1 MESFGRRRRRVQ
13 HVRWL
18 CIVLF
23 AAGLAGCAAIE
34 PEYVYVDSVAS
45 DSAASLNR
53 YVLLA
58 QLPGAG
64 AGQDVSAY
72 VRRRHE
78 KFVALTHEVLRSA
91 GYVRVQSPDEAEL
104 VVALQYGVEVAA
116 GPNRTERTSSVK
128 LVGFDWKAVRD
139 ADHRN
144 AIWRTHAY
152 MDGSSGGLSHVVPQ
166 LLEAM
171 RPYVGTNTDG
181 VMELVLD

>member
-1 MESFGRRRRRVQ
+1 MKSLRRGHPGVRR
-13 HVRWL
+13 VRWL
-18 CIVLF
+18 YIVVL
-23 AAGLAGCAAIE
+23 AAAVPGCAALE
-34 PEYVYVDSVAS
+34 PDYVYVDSVAS
-45 DSAASLNR
+45 GSAAAMTR

-58 QLPGAG
+58 QAPGAG

-78 KFVALTHEVLRSA
+78 GFVELTHDVLRSA
-91 GYVRVQSPDEAEL
+91 GFVRVDSPDEAEL
-104 VVALQYGVEVAA
+104 VVALEYGVEVVA
-116 GPNRTERTSSVK
+116 GPPRTERTSSVK

-144 AIWRTHAY
+144 AVWRTHAY

-171 RPYVGTNTDG
+171 RPHVGTNTEG
-181 VMELVLD
+181 VVEVDLD